1 MPVPNLWKQ
10 VCWQLCCSILSLK
23 NIFSEHCSFLLKAEM
38 LMWDKRAV
46 NGRLRNTWA
55 PVWALTVFIIYPSEK
70 ELLYLAAPFFFF
82 LLFFIPSLSRSPNR
96 VLVLV
101 DVGVF
106 LSRFS
111 LFWYFYLDM
120 RVVSLLARGGTFL
133 AQQLLISLLSLSY
146 WKWKSAALL
155 VWFHVVQHFQ
165 VLHATLHTVSVWT
178 PIFLCRK
185 EESTHFPFLVTCF
198 LLLVTCHLS
207 PFSSTHTAF
216 SDNP

>member
-1 MPVPNLWKQ
+1 MLFNSVSQKYIFRAPLFPPESRNADVRQKSCKWQVKKYLSPCLGSDSLHNLPKWKG
-10 VCWQLCCSILSLK
+10 VAILS
-23 NIFSEHCSFLLKAEM
+23 S
-38 LMWDKRAV
+38 
-46 NGRLRNTWA
+46 T
-55 PVWALTVFIIYPSEK
+55 
-70 ELLYLAAPFFFF
+70 FFFF

-185 EESTHFPFLVTCF
+185 EVSTHFPFLVTCF

-207 PFSSTHTAF
+207 PFSSIHTAF

>member
-1 MPVPNLWKQ
+1 MLFNSVSQKYIFRALLFPPESRNADVRQKSCKWQVKKYLSPCLGSDSLHNLAKWKG
-10 VCWQLCCSILSLK
+10 VAILSST
-23 NIFSEHCSFLLKAEM
+23 F
-38 LMWDKRAV
+38 
-46 NGRLRNTWA
+46 
-55 PVWALTVFIIYPSEK
+55 
-70 ELLYLAAPFFFF
+70 FFFF

-111 LFWYFYLDM
+111 LFWYFYLEM

-185 EESTHFPFLVTCF
+185 GVHTLPVFSNM
-198 LLLVTCHLS
+198 LS
-207 PFSSTHTAF
+207 PFSNMPPF
-216 SDNP
+216 SF